1 VGLVVSVVK
10 VIRIVKGLT
19 ITRVIG
25 IRLPVR
31 CEFSRLVA
39 RGDGGRAMVAEEVAS
54 TEDADRELLASSVGA
69 GGITGEGSQE
79 PRLRMKR
86 SKVRQ
91 DVSVVYREE
100 H

>member
-1 VGLVVSVVK
+1 VGPVVIVVK

-19 ITRVIG
+19 IPRVIG

-54 TEDADRELLASSVGA
+54 TEDADRELLARSVGA

>member
-1 VGLVVSVVK
+1 
-10 VIRIVKGLT
+10 
-19 ITRVIG
+19 
-25 IRLPVR
+25 
-31 CEFSRLVA
+31 
-39 RGDGGRAMVAEEVAS
+39 MVAEEVAS

>member
-1 VGLVVSVVK
+1 MVSVVK
-10 VIRIVKGLT
+10 VVRIVKGLT
-19 ITRVIG
+19 ITRAIG
-25 IRLPVR
+25 VRLPVR
-31 CEFSRLVA
+31 CGFSRLAA

-54 TEDADRELLASSVGA
+54 TEDADGELLARSVGA
-69 GGITGEGSQE
+69 GGITGEGSKE

-91 DVSVVYREE
+91 DVSVVLYREE